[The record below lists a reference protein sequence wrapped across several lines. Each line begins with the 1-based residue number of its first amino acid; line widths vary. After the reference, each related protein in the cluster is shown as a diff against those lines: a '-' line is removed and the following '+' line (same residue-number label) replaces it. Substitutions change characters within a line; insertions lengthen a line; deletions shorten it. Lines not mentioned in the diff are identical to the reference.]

1 MVSKRLE
8 ISAPVVVLLAVVSLC
23 GALWIYTH
31 VQTTAQARLAEAF
44 RTAEFE
50 GPFCDAQVSLD
61 GTRCRKSPRMSWQQ
75 IHAVLAAAR
84 VIDVIEYES
93 CSTLEARFNGGQT
106 EGLED
111 LLKTLRGDSKEPAAP
126 ECPGGV
132 DNSVESD
139 DADES
144 AESGDAD
151 QSPEG
156 EEGEKSP
163 PGEDAESDVQPEV
176 KGGEVGTKTALGL
189 IVRLAKR
196 QCEGR
201 KTNDGNGSQA
211 GRSHLDRLQRL
222 RSDLSLALAD
232 ALGESAL
239 DLIVRLAKRQC
250 EGGKT
255 NDGNGSQAGRSH
267 LDRLKRHWSDLSRA
281 LKKELGEDGVL
292 EWVFGYRCKAAR
304 NSLKEIGS
312 GELRETEPSGWK
324 FSTTRCLSD
333 ALVLGRLVNQ
343 HKTIGRE
350 DGELAGYNVTGCGQG
365 AGKSSEELLD
375 RFESFTTLMKYVL
388 GRVHAEPGVRD
399 ARKFANLVRGPEH
412 VGILTVALLITSLVL
427 LRWTVFECRYAWAWR
442 NSLDENAQAFRGL
455 AMTLANGGDAAEREH
470 EALSRGR
477 LRVQWGLATIP
488 AIGFV
493 GTVRGILEALSRA
506 GDVVWAADRLERA
519 DAIAGLAGELGL
531 AFSTT
536 LFALLAGIAVGLLV
550 TVARVREGRGLDRLA
565 DRMKEGPR

>member
-31 VQTTAQARLAEAF
+31 VQTKAQARLAEAF

-50 GPFCDAQVSLD
+50 GPFCDAHVSLD
-61 GTRCRKSPRMSWQQ
+61 GTRCRESPRMSWQQ

-196 QCEGR
+196 QCESKR
-201 KTNDGNGSQA
+201 TKDGNGSQA
-211 GRSHLDRLQRL
+211 GRSHPERLL
-222 RSDLSLALAD
+222 SDLSLALAD
-232 ALGESAL
+232 ALGE
-239 DLIVRLAKRQC
+239 D
-250 EGGKT
+250 E
-255 NDGNGSQAGRSH
+255 
-267 LDRLKRHWSDLSRA
+267 
-281 LKKELGEDGVL
+281 
-292 EWVFGYRCKAAR
+292 VFGDRCEAAR
-304 NSLKEIGS
+304 DSLKEIGS
-312 GELRETEPSGWK
+312 GERRGTEPSGWR
-324 FSTTRCLSD
+324 FSTARCLSD
-333 ALVLGRLVNQ
+333 ALILGRLVDQ
-343 HKTIGRE
+343 HRTIGRE
-350 DGELAGYNVTGCGQG
+350 DDELAGYNVTGCGQG

-427 LRWTVFECRYAWAWR
+427 LRWTVFECRYARAWR
-442 NSLDENAQAFRGL
+442 NSLDENAQAFSGL

-488 AIGFV
+488 AIGFI
-493 GTVRGILEALSRA
+493 GTVRGVLEALSKA

-565 DRMKEGPR
+565 DRMKVGPR

>member
-1 MVSKRLE
+1 MAAGLVSKRLE
-8 ISAPVVVLLAVVSLC
+8 TSAPVVVLLAVASLC

-31 VQTTAQARLAEAF
+31 VQTTAQARLVEAF

-50 GPFCDAQVSLD
+50 GPFCDAHVSLD
-61 GTRCRKSPRMSWQQ
+61 GTLCRKSPRMSWQQ

-84 VIDVIEYES
+84 VIDVTEYES
-93 CSTLEARFNGGQT
+93 CSRLETRFKDGQT

-111 LLKTLRGDSKEPAAP
+111 LLKTLRGESGEPAVP
-126 ECPGGV
+126 ECPGAV
-132 DNSVESD
+132 ADTVESD
-139 DADES
+139 DADGS

-151 QSPEG
+151 QSPER
-156 EEGEKSP
+156 EDDETSP
-163 PGEDAESDVQPEV
+163 PGEDAVSDEQLE
-176 KGGEVGTKTALGL
+176 GETEKPIAKTALGL
-189 IVRLAKR
+189 IVQLAKR
-196 QCEGR
+196 QCESKRAG
-201 KTNDGNGSQA
+201 DGNASRGD
-211 GRSHLDRLQRL
+211 RSHPEQL

-232 ALGESAL
+232 ALGDVE
-239 DLIVRLAKRQC
+239 
-250 EGGKT
+250 
-255 NDGNGSQAGRSH
+255 
-267 LDRLKRHWSDLSRA
+267 
-281 LKKELGEDGVL
+281 
-292 EWVFGYRCKAAR
+292 VFGDRCEAAR
-304 NSLKEIGS
+304 DALKEIGS
-312 GELRETEPSGWK
+312 SERRATEPSGWR
-324 FSTTRCLSD
+324 FSTARCLSD
-333 ALVLGRLVNQ
+333 ALILGRLVDQ
-343 HKTIGRE
+343 HRTIGRE

-365 AGKSSEELLD
+365 ADTSSEEALD

-427 LRWTVFECRYAWAWR
+427 LRWTVFECRYARAWR
-442 NSLDENAQAFRGL
+442 NSSNKNAQAFRDL
-455 AMTLANGGDAAEREH
+455 AVTLAKGGNAAEREH

-493 GTVRGILEALSRA
+493 GTVRGILEALSKA

-565 DRMKEGPR
+565 ERMKEAPG